1 MALAGAARIF
11 GSAEQLARIDNTTLT
26 YFAVAGALL
35 LLRKVKSLSFG
46 DTKIELRDVEAKADE
61 AIEEAK
67 TATSIAQRVAGEPA
81 QSSASPA
88 PAMPSAPSAPQL
100 DDDAGTG
107 QKNFSPKGKPTDPW
121 DREPGGEEDD
131 PWKGRFGGKPESN
144 HRRLRADVSPVRG
157 EEDWFRIHLW
167 VESTDEDQHPLE
179 GRMRFFIHDTFP
191 ANKPFVHVVGGEA
204 ELRLKAWGAFT
215 VGALADDGDTE
226 LELDLSS
233 DRSFPRTF
241 RER

>member
-1 MALAGAARIF
+1 M
-11 GSAEQLARIDNTTLT
+11 
-26 YFAVAGALL
+26 
-35 LLRKVKSLSFG
+35 
-46 DTKIELRDVEAKADE
+46 RDVEAKADE

-88 PAMPSAPSAPQL
+88 PAMPPAPQL
-100 DDDAGTG
+100 DDDDGTG

-121 DREPGGEEDD
+121 DREPGDAEDD
-131 PWKGRFGGKPESN
+131 PWKDRFGGKPEAN
-144 HRRLRADVSPVRG
+144 HRRLRAEVSAVRG
-157 EEDWFRIHLW
+157 EEDSFRIHLW
-167 VESTDEDQHPLE
+167 VESTDEEKHPLKD
-179 GRMRFFIHDTFP
+179 RARFFIHDTFP
-191 ANKPFVHVVGGEA
+191 ANKPFVRVAGGTA
-204 ELRLKAWGAFT
+204 ELRLRGWGAFT